1 MTIRYLYHS
10 GFAIEC
16 DTCTLVIDYYR
27 DTCEGKRCAENGVVA
42 GDLLARPGR
51 FYVLSSHGHG
61 DHFNPVVMSW
71 QTQRS
76 DIVYLLSSD
85 IRDANLCAPADNVHF
100 LSPGDTYED
109 QCLHVQAFG
118 STDLGISFVL
128 ELEGK
133 TLLHAGDLNN
143 WHWTGQWSEQE
154 EQQAETDYLRELQTL
169 QSAVKYLDAAMFPI
183 DPRLGEDCG
192 RGAEQLWRA
201 ISVGRLLPMHFA
213 EHYDAPAHFAKT
225 HPDIPT
231 TVWTRRGESI
241 PL

>member
-16 DTCTLVIDYYR
+16 ETCTLVIDYYR
-27 DTCEGKRCAENGVVA
+27 DTCEGMRCAENGVVA
-42 GDLLARPGR
+42 DDLLSRPGR

-61 DHFNPVVMSW
+61 DHFNPVVLSW
-71 QTQRS
+71 RTQRP
-76 DIVYLLSSD
+76 DIIYVLSSD
-85 IRDANLCAPADNVHF
+85 IRDANLCAPAGNVHF
-100 LSPGDTYED
+100 LSPGDAYAD
-109 QCLHVQAFG
+109 SCLQIQAFG
-118 STDLGISFVL
+118 STDLGVSFVL

-143 WHWTGQWSEQE
+143 WHWAGQWSAQE
-154 EQQAETDYLRELQTL
+154 EQQAQADYLLELQTL
-169 QSAVKYLDAAMFPI
+169 QTAVSQVDAAMFPI
-183 DPRLGEDCG
+183 DPRLGGDCG
-192 RGAEQLWRA
+192 RGAEQLARA
-201 ISVGRLLPMHFA
+201 ISIGRLLPMHFA
-213 EHYDAPAHFAKT
+213 EHFDAPAHFAKT